1 MRTNSSWRGWLRGAE
16 RAFSVHSLLDT
27 LLTALFHFDFGA
39 GIFKLFLDGGGF
51 VLVHAFFDRF
61 RRAVNEVLGFL
72 QSEAGDFAN
81 RFDDV
86 NFVGT
91 DFGQHHRKFGLPPA
105 RTPPPPRAPRSRRG
119 TRRSRRYAKGLFHL
133 LDQV

>member
-27 LLTALFHFDFGA
+27 LPTALFHFDFGA
-39 GIFKLFLDGGGF
+39 GIFKLFLDGGGY

-61 RRAVNEVLGFL
+61 RRAIDQILRFL
-72 QSEAGDFAN
+72 QSEAGDFAD

-91 DFGQHHRKFGLPPA
+91 DFGQHYRELGLFLGRS
-105 RTPPPPRAPRSRRG
+105 RTRSRATRSRR
-119 TRRSRRYAKGLFHL
+119 R
-133 LDQV
+133 